1 MIAISNSQRDEIIRF
16 LDILADEY
24 SRRTDR
30 SSSTQNLRRRIGIL
44 RMQLIKRNEFPSS
57 VLTDIKRNFAKSI

>member
-44 RMQLIKRNEFPSS
+44 RMQLIKRNEFPPS